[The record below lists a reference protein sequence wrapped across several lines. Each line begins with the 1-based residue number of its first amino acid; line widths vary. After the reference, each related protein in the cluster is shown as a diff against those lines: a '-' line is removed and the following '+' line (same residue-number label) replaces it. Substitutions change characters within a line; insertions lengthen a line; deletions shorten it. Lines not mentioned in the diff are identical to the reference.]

1 MKQENILEVLVKN
14 DFDLSA
20 IENLKDNITLNIN
33 TKDYDMRID
42 ANIAS
47 NIVKYQ
53 NIIYTI
59 YCLGKYGSADL
70 RKLTLDERSQLGLKF
85 KIEKGSTDYLAD
97 AKEIL
102 QMFIDALPESQKMWG
117 VIVLAVTISGIFGG
131 YLYYRYKESKLAQ
144 TTLID
149 KEETTRLAIQKLA
162 DIASNNPTAKKGI
175 GYAMEIEKEMAQNYE
190 ESNSDIVINGEVY
203 TKKRMEE
210 IVKEYSKRLSKPE
223 VKPTSR
229 NIKGRYTVTN
239 IETVAPYRLTLKN
252 NKEKPINPTYNPEF
266 LDDNM
271 LNEVKRAVSSAI
283 PVEFDFDINIS
294 TDSKGQEHYSII
306 KINKASY

>member
-70 RKLTLDERSQLGLKF
+70 RKIPLDDRSRLGLKF

-97 AKEIL
+97 AKEIVK
-102 QMFIDALPESQKMWG
+102 MFIDSLPEPQKIWG
-117 VIVLAVTISGIFGG
+117 VTVLALTLSGSFGG
-131 YLYYRYKESKLAQ
+131 YLYYRYQDSMLTQ
-144 TTLID
+144 SSLIE
-149 KEETTRLAIQKLA
+149 KEETTRLAIEKLA
-162 DIASNNPTAKKGI
+162 NIASHNSTAKKAVD
-175 GYAMEIEKEMAQNYE
+175 YALETEKEMAQNYE
-190 ESNSDIVINGEVY
+190 ASNSDIIINGEVY

-252 NKEKPINPTYNPEF
+252 DKERPINPTYNPEF
-266 LDDNM
+266 LDDKM
-271 LNEVKRAVSSAI
+271 LNEVQRAVSSAI

-294 TDSKGQEHYSII
+294 TDSKGQEHYSVI
-306 KINKASY
+306 KINKVSY